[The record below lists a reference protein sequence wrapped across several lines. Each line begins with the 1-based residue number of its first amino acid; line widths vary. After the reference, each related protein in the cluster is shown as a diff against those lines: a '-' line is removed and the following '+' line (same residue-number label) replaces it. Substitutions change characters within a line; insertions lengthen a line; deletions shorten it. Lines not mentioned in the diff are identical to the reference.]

1 MGCGHSN
8 ICQPICDLA
17 VGSHIGARDKSF
29 PERPGRANARFLN
42 LMASL
47 SAVKKGT
54 GHLNSFMRMSGLPTR
69 TLCPTCMSSVGPGR
83 P

>member
-17 VGSHIGARDKSF
+17 VGSHVGACDKNF
-29 PERPGRANARFLN
+29 PERPARANARFLS
-42 LMASL
+42 LVASL

-54 GHLNSFMRMSGLPTR
+54 GHFNYFMRISGLPTC
-69 TLCPTCMSSVGPGR
+69 TFGR
-83 P
+83 HMYA